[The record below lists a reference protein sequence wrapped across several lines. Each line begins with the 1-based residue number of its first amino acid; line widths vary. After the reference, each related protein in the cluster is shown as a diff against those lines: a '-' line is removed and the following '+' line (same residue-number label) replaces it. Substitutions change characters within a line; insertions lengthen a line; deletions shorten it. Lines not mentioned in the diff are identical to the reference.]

1 MHVAHARLL
10 AFCALATP
18 ISCASGPE
26 VTKEGLPVWVDQPC
40 SGLDAATTLCAV
52 GESDFA
58 AADVEAAKTDAE
70 TAAKNRIAEQLQAK
84 NGRLVERLSSAM
96 KDLANGRTYG
106 ERTVKD
112 INRNFSETTLT
123 GLRFDAY
130 HFIPDRLSPQ
140 RVFVRALLSV
150 DTNKMAQDISAAMLS
165 SAAQDRLE
173 FKHEEAQQRFDAV
186 RRQYLEEEGG
196 KAAQ

>member
-1 MHVAHARLL
+1 MHALTRTVLAVAMLSGL
-10 AFCALATP
+10 P
-18 ISCASGPE
+18 SCASAPD
-26 VTKEGLPVWVDQPC
+26 VTKEGLPVWVDTPC
-40 SGLDAATTLCAV
+40 SGIDGGTTLCAV

-58 AADVEAAKTDAE
+58 RADVEAAKTDAE

-106 ERTVKD
+106 ERTIKD

-150 DTNKMAQDISAAMLS
+150 DTNKMSEDIASAMLS
-165 SAAQDRLE
+165 SAAQEKLE

-186 RRQYLEEEGG
+186 RRRYLDEEKGRT
-196 KAAQ
+196 AQ